1 MRTSDPPASAYQYL
15 KFQDCNTLLSLY
27 SAGNQTLAPFTLGTT
42 PPTQFQP
49 SKAFPDKATLAFV
62 VALKEQNKQATAP
75 VLEISVAW
83 GEVK

>member
-1 MRTSDPPASAYQYL
+1 MRTSDPPASTYQYL
-15 KFQDCNTLLSLY
+15 KYQDCNTLLSLY
-27 SAGNQTLAPFTLGTT
+27 RAGNQTLTLGTT

-62 VALKEQNKQATAP
+62 VALKEQNKQATAR